1 MWTDDEVRMLINE
14 RRNISG
20 IYLLIIYICFGGR
33 STCIL
38 RDIDTCIFIEFSEE
52 RKSLNLLNLLIVIQ
66 IFKFSKIICDTIQIA
81 PDSTH
86 YSKKRNRSENKN
98 PLFAYNFD
106 KRCIFLAIISPSLVT
121 PLVMQD

>member
-52 RKSLNLLNLLIVIQ
+52 RKSLNLLNLLIV
-66 IFKFSKIICDTIQIA
+66 DTIQIA

-86 YSKKRNRSENKN
+86 YSIKRNRSENKN